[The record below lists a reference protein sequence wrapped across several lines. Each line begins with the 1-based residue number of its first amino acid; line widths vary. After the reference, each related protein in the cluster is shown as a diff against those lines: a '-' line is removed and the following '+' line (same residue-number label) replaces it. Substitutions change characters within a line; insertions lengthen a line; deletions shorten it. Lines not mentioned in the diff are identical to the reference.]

1 MKPKGMTMEHR
12 MKAEIKATM
21 RAIRQAERPDN
32 PAARSAAELK
42 RARRAVRNLR
52 NDHLSRMGKLPP
64 IVEDEDE
71 LIRAAIAKAL
81 AEPPVDEYLRG
92 GCPDPELLS
101 REGVSKG
108 LKAPKHLG
116 VADAP
121 SVKASVDTWAERAS
135 SGAPKGTIFEVEA

>member
-81 AEPPVDEYLRG
+81 AEPPVD
-92 GCPDPELLS
+92 PELWS